1 MGLWQKGHKGNG
13 REKRRDSRLW
23 GSPLAQRLGGAE
35 TAVPASAPASA
46 IDFGAS
52 RALSFAAVGRG
63 KPVTARVADIYRYPV
78 KGLNAERLESVALEA
93 GRGLPHDR
101 RFAIA
106 HGSTQFDP
114 KAPKFLPKTHFLMLM
129 RDEKLAQ
136 LHAGFEAENGTLTIE
151 RDGKQVV
158 RAKVTEPMG
167 RTLVGQFFAG
177 FLADAVRGTP
187 KLLEAEDHVFS
198 DNGARSVSI
207 INLASVRDLER
218 VVRAPVAPL
227 RFRGNLY
234 LEDLPAWREF
244 DWIGREIELGGVRL
258 KVDAPIERCAATNVD
273 PETAA
278 RDLNIPLALQ
288 RGFGHVTMG
297 IYATV
302 TADGVVAKGDSVVL
316 PEDR

>member
-1 MGLWQKGHKGNG
+1 
-13 REKRRDSRLW
+13 
-23 GSPLAQRLGGAE
+23 
-35 TAVPASAPASA
+35 
-46 IDFGAS
+46 
-52 RALSFAAVGRG
+52 
-63 KPVTARVADIYRYPV
+63 
-78 KGLNAERLESVALEA
+78 
-93 GRGLPHDR
+93 
-101 RFAIA
+101 
-106 HGSTQFDP
+106 
-114 KAPKFLPKTHFLMLM
+114 MLM

-234 LEDLPAWREF
+234 LENLPAWREF
-244 DWIGREIELGGVRL
+244 DWVGREIELGGVRL

-302 TADGVVAKGDSVVL
+302 TADGVVAKGDNVVL
-316 PEDR
+316 PDDR

>member
-1 MGLWQKGHKGNG
+1 M
-13 REKRRDSRLW
+13 
-23 GSPLAQRLGGAE
+23 
-35 TAVPASAPASA
+35 TAN
-46 IDFGAS
+46 
-52 RALSFAAVGRG
+52 
-63 KPVTARVADIYRYPV
+63 VADIYRYPV
-78 KGLNAERLESVALEA
+78 KGLNAESLESVALEA
-93 GRGLPHDR
+93 GQGLPHDR

-136 LHAGFEAENGTLTIE
+136 LHAAFEAESGTLTIE
-151 RDGKQVV
+151 RDGKQVA
-158 RAKVTEPMG
+158 RAKITEPTG
-167 RTLVGQFFAG
+167 RTLIGQFFASFMAG
-177 FLADAVRGTP
+177 AARGTP

-198 DNGARSVSI
+198 DNGVKSVSL

-227 RFRGNLY
+227 RFRGNIHI
-234 LEDLPAWREF
+234 EGLPAWKEF
-244 DWIGREIELGGVRL
+244 DWVGKEIEVGGVRL
-258 KVDAPIERCAATNVD
+258 KVDEPIERCAATNVD
-273 PETAA
+273 PQTAA

-302 TADGVVAKGDSVVL
+302 LDGGVIKKGDSL
-316 PEDR
+316 ALSD

>member
-1 MGLWQKGHKGNG
+1 M
-13 REKRRDSRLW
+13 
-23 GSPLAQRLGGAE
+23 
-35 TAVPASAPASA
+35 TAS
-46 IDFGAS
+46 
-52 RALSFAAVGRG
+52 
-63 KPVTARVADIYRYPV
+63 VADIYRYPV
-78 KGLNAERLESVALEA
+78 KGLNAESLESVALEA
-93 GRGLPHDR
+93 GQGLPHDR

-114 KAPKFLPKTHFLMLM
+114 KAPKFLPKTNFLMLM

-136 LHAGFEAENGTLTIE
+136 LHAAFEADSGVLTIE

-158 RAKVTEPMG
+158 RAKITESMG
-167 RTLVGQFFAG
+167 RTLVGQFFASFMTG
-177 FLADAVRGTP
+177 AVRGTP
-187 KLLEAEDHVFS
+187 KLLEAEDHMFS
-198 DNGARSVSI
+198 DNGVKSVSL

-227 RFRGNLY
+227 RFRGNIY
-234 LEDLPAWREF
+234 LEGLPAWSEF
-244 DWIGREIELGGVRL
+244 DWVGREIGFGEVHL
-258 KVDAPIERCAATNVD
+258 KVDEPIERCAATNVD

-302 TADGVVAKGDSVVL
+302 TVGGLIKKGDSL
-316 PEDR
+316 IQPD